1 MLNLKASALKVIE
14 PLFASCSIADN
25 QSLNCNEQQQQQQ
38 QQQQTSSFYSHFSG
52 FQLKITSQHK
62 RKIQDRH
69 SVPKTVVLLTLLD
82 S

>member
-25 QSLNCNEQQQQQQ
+25 QSLNCNEQQQ

>member
-25 QSLNCNEQQQQQQ
+25 QSLNCNEQQQQ

>member
-25 QSLNCNEQQQQQQ
+25 QSLNCNEQQQQ

-69 SVPKTVVLLTLLD
+69 SVPKTIVLLTLLD

>member
-25 QSLNCNEQQQQQQ
+25 QSLNCNE

-69 SVPKTVVLLTLLD
+69 SVPKTIVLLTLLD

>member
-38 QQQQTSSFYSHFSG
+38 QQTSSFYSHFSG

-69 SVPKTVVLLTLLD
+69 SVLKTIVLLTLLD

>member
-25 QSLNCNEQQQQQQ
+25 QSLNCNEQEQQ